1 MKLTKIVMKNWC
13 SFFGRH
19 EIDFENEEEASSYV
33 IFGQIGKGKSS
44 VVAAVEWAMFGKV
57 MDLMQDGTIIS

>member
-44 VVAAVEWAMFGKV
+44 VVE
-57 MDLMQDGTIIS
+57 DC